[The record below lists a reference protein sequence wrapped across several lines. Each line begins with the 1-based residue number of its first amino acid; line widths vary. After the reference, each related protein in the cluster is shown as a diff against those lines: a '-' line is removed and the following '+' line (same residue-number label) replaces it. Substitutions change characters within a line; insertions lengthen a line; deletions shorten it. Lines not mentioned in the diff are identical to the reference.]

1 MAADCTC
8 PMVICITISSPD
20 GPDVEV
26 LAAAEGAEVAE
37 GIPQVYLKV
46 TCWKR
51 SFVLL
56 AIAPMRLA
64 TEAWRLMIFFQRGY
78 SFSKYAAA
86 FPC

>member
-1 MAADCTC
+1 M
-8 PMVICITISSPD
+8 TISSPD

-64 TEAWRLMIFFQRGY
+64 TEALATDDFRPARLLTQ
-78 SFSKYAAA
+78 
-86 FPC
+86 

>member
-1 MAADCTC
+1 M
-8 PMVICITISSPD
+8 TISSPD

-46 TCWKR
+46 TCWER
-51 SFVLL
+51 SFVML

-64 TEAWRLMIFFQRGY
+64 TEAWRLMIFGRCGY
-78 SFSKYAAA
+78 SLSKYPRA

>member
-1 MAADCTC
+1 M
-8 PMVICITISSPD
+8 TISSPD

-56 AIAPMRLA
+56 AVAPIRL
-64 TEAWRLMIFFQRGY
+64 TT
-78 SFSKYAAA
+78 AA
-86 FPC
+86 